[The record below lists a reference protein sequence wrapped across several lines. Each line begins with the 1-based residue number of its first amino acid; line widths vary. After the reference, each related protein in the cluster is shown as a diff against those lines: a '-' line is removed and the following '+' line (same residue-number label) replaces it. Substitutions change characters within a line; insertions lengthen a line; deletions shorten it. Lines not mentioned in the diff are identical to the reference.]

1 MGLLLHHNRP
11 RGYGLALTNVSHL
24 ELYEIA
30 GTEFA
35 VDGEIEQG
43 EFPATAGEL
52 QPNANSPY
60 LFQLE
65 GGLLPT
71 ILPLFQG
78 GRAVEVVSLDSMIG
92 SCVDGAN
99 KSAPR
104 PNGARRPSAA
114 ARDRRLRGRAISATA
129 SSQ

>member
-11 RGYGLALTNVSHL
+11 RGYGLAVTNVSHL

-43 EFPATAGEL
+43 EFPA
-52 QPNANSPY
+52 
-60 LFQLE
+60 
-65 GGLLPT
+65 
-71 ILPLFQG
+71 
-78 GRAVEVVSLDSMIG
+78 RAVEVVSLDSMIG

-104 PNGARRPSAA
+104 PNGARRPTAVIRERPESGVEIWRAA
-114 ARDRRLRGRAISATA
+114 EVLGVTVNQNAIPSPI
-129 SSQ
+129 